1 MKIFIVFVLGFMLGA
16 WGYAQT
22 IQQAETKSVQPVKFT
37 FEQVAVSTHAL
48 DLPSGRVY
56 QVMVA
61 YVANNVLNKH
71 YGNATVT
78 CSLFREDKLVGTTM
92 NLVGEI
98 SAEPQIHGS
107 AGPTIEKL
115 QPDAAKCTIAVI

>member
-1 MKIFIVFVLGFMLGA
+1 MKAIIVFVLGFMLGA
-16 WGYAQT
+16 WGHSQV
-22 IQQAETKSVQPVKFT
+22 IQQAETQQAEPIKFT

-48 DLPSGRVY
+48 DLPSGRSY

-61 YVANNVLNKH
+61 YVANNKLNKH

-78 CSLFREDKLVGTTM
+78 CSLFREDKLIGTTM

-98 SAEPQIHGS
+98 PAEPQFHGS
-107 AGPTIEKL
+107 AGPTVEKV
-115 QPDAAKCTIAVI
+115 QPDSAKCTIAIL